1 MGHEFR
7 VQCLLSMRHSTKYKS
22 LADEGVRRRSVY
34 PSHRLVY
41 CVFPI
46 AFLALPAFA
55 AEADALAIEANIVAN
70 HLPFGD
76 LFDPYYAS
84 PTGTTITGYTRCA
97 DAALWTGA
105 WLAAESYHYAVDQ
118 SPAALTNVKNA
129 IAAIQGLVDVT
140 GHNQLARCMFSPT
153 WQFAAGVESEESSSG
168 NSINQAPPD
177 WVWVGTTSRDEVVGV
192 YFGLATAYD
201 FVNDPDVHASI
212 GSIAHLISHYIAGNI
227 YWSPDDDITTTFLD
241 RPEELQMMLDTTRHV
256 NPGDDISGPLID
268 PVPFDAGVL
277 LDIQDNSSYFKFNLD
292 YMTFYNLVRYN
303 PSSSQYL
310 GAYVDVRNYTA
321 NHQNPF
327 FDMIDH
333 VLRGA
338 NNFDTE
344 VRPLLD
350 QWLLRPKRDLY
361 IDDSKV
367 VPACSST
374 EACSPVPV
382 PIRPTTDFLW
392 QRDPFQLAGGG
403 YDTIE
408 SAGVDYVLPYWM
420 ARYYG
425 VIPAITAQSAAA
437 IEYTLP
443 ADSIASLYGVNLT
456 TTTASATAQP
466 LATILGG
473 VSVMVTDANGT
484 QRPAPLLYVSPTQI
498 NFVMPDG
505 TAAGNATFTIS
516 GGGGTATATAPVA
529 AVAPSL
535 FSVDGSGTGT
545 AAASAVQTQAGNPQS
560 QTPVPVYQCGNGGC
574 VAVPIALSA
583 SAPVY
588 LSLYGTGIR
597 GRSSLG
603 NVTVTV
609 NGVSQQV
616 LYAGPAPGF
625 TGLDQVN
632 VALNPSLSGVGMCNV
647 VLTVDGQATSVVTN
661 TVTIDIQ

>member
-1 MGHEFR
+1 MR
-7 VQCLLSMRHSTKYKS
+7 LST
-22 LADEGVRRRSVY
+22 
-34 PSHRLVY
+34 
-41 CVFPI
+41 
-46 AFLALPAFA
+46 LALLLLIPAAVSPAPA

-70 HLPFGD
+70 HLPFGGII
-76 LFDPYYAS
+76 DPYYAS

-97 DAALWTGA
+97 DSALWTGA
-105 WLAAESYHYAVDQ
+105 FLAAESYHYAVEP
-118 SPAALTNVKNA
+118 SPAVLTNVKNA

-153 WQFAAGVESEESSSG
+153 WPFAAGVESEESSSG
-168 NSINQAPPD
+168 NAINQAPPT

-192 YFGLATAYD
+192 YFGLAVAYD

-212 GSIAHLISHYIAGNI
+212 GPIAHLLGGFISGNLT
-227 YWSPDDDITTTFLD
+227 WSADGSITTTFAV
-241 RPEELQMMLDTTRHV
+241 RPEEAADVVDTTKHL
-256 NPGDDISGPLID
+256 NPGDGISGPLIT
-268 PVPFDAGVL
+268 VPFDSGVL
-277 LDIQDNSSYFKFNLD
+277 VDIQSNSSYFKFNLD
-292 YMTFYNLVRYN
+292 YMSFFNLVRYN
-303 PSSSQYL
+303 PSSSQDL

-321 NHQNPF
+321 SHQNPF

-333 VLRGA
+333 ALRGA

-344 VRPLLD
+344 VQPLLD

-367 VPACSST
+367 APVCAST
-374 EACSPVPV
+374 GEACSPVPV

-408 SAGVDYVLPYWM
+408 GAGVDYILPYWM
-420 ARYYG
+420 GRYYG
-425 VIPAITAQSAAA
+425 VIPAVAAQSAAA

-443 ADSIASLYGVNLT
+443 ADSIASLYGVNFA
-456 TTTASATAQP
+456 TTTATATSQP
-466 LATILGG
+466 LSTSLGG
-473 VSVMVTDANGT
+473 VSVMVTDATGT

-498 NFVMPDG
+498 NFVVPDG

-516 GGGGTATATAPVA
+516 GGGTTSTATAAVA

-545 AAASAVQTQAGNPQS
+545 AAASAVQSQA
-560 QTPVPVYQCGNGGC
+560 PVPVYQCGDGGC
-574 VAVPIALSA
+574 SAVPIAVSA

-597 GRSSLG
+597 GVSSLAG
-603 NVTVTV
+603 VSVTV
-609 NGVSQQV
+609 NGASQQV

-632 VALNPSLSGVGMCNV
+632 VALNPNLSGAGVSNV
-647 VLTVDGQATSVVTN
+647 VLTVDGRATNSVTN
-661 TVTIDIQ
+661 VVTIDIQ